1 MLRMADETVFENGIH
16 FIFVPSAEAEMELVR
31 WLETQQRTGRLNG
44 DTPSAVLTS
53 QPVWRPE
60 LSPARMAPILANVLG
75 AAGAQSALLE
85 ESGLSRQEWRTRM
98 RNLPPEKNLT
108 AQLTLLKHM
117 GRRNLILAGIEPSVV
132 RGILPLLQRLASD
145 GCCILCAGAERTLA
159 NYFQRIWYYLDER
172 FVFIR

>member
-1 MLRMADETVFENGIH
+1 
-16 FIFVPSAEAEMELVR
+16 
-31 WLETQQRTGRLNG
+31 
-44 DTPSAVLTS
+44 
-53 QPVWRPE
+53 
-60 LSPARMAPILANVLG
+60 
-75 AAGAQSALLE
+75 
-85 ESGLSRQEWRTRM
+85 M
-98 RNLPPEKNLT
+98 RNLPPEKSLT

-132 RGILPLLQRLASD
+132 RGILPLMQRFASD